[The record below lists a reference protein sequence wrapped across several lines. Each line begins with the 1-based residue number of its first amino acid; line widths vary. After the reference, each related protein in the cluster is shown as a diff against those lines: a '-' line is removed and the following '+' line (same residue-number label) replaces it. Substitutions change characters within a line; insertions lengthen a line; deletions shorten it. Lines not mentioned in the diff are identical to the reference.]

1 MFHQI
6 DISIDC
12 KLNAVLF
19 SFTASIVLW
28 SVKDALQQGGV
39 MLINRKL
46 KNVVIRQQYLQRL
59 FAPISH

>member
-46 KNVVIRQQYLQRL
+46 KKCC
-59 FAPISH
+59 H